1 MICWGKAYKNF
12 GRGEGRAINWYLVC
26 EYYVT
31 WGCWEVFFQFL
42 LSVLHLNLYLIYPN
56 LSNIQNHDL
65 PKIKKK
71 GTEWYHMTTV
81 YAFLTSSQ
89 NKKII
94 PYVSITNIRNMCQ
107 GIFVS
112 EVFIILY
119 SCFSIY

>member
-1 MICWGKAYKNF
+1 MI
-12 GRGEGRAINWYLVC
+12 
-26 EYYVT
+26 
-31 WGCWEVFFQFL
+31 FQKL
-42 LSVLHLNLYLIYPN
+42 
-56 LSNIQNHDL
+56 
-65 PKIKKK
+65 KKK